1 MTQQTTKDIFISYS
15 NRDREYVEDVVNYLE
30 INDYLCFMAHRDI
43 PGGDFYAE
51 NLTDAIHNC
60 SLAVLI
66 CSRNSDAS
74 EHVQRE
80 INICVDKK
88 KDIIPFFIED
98 YQLGGAFEYLLSS
111 KQNIR
116 VKDGNLTEALPN
128 LLEAVEL
135 TLKKQTARSNTAL
148 SSEGSSVERA
158 SLENAKVRTV
168 FKYDAKRG
176 VMTNPGD
183 NVRNVSFRQDT
194 FLNMMSFLHN
204 AILSDRTDADQV
216 FFECGY
222 ACGDN
227 FGHRLN
233 QKLNEQ
239 DITVEE
245 KLKKW
250 CEFDSNVGWGKFDT
264 DIQIDE
270 ENGTL
275 TGTVRINECFFVD
288 KKNKVQVCSYIRG
301 YCSGVIEALI
311 EDIDI
316 TLTCTSCPLKN
327 KLKKE
332 CVFDIALKED

>member
-1 MTQQTTKDIFISYS
+1 MTKDIFISYS
-15 NRDREYVEDVVNYLE
+15 SIDRDCVEDVVNYLE
-30 INDYLCFMAHRDI
+30 QNDYSCFMAHRDI
-43 PGGDFYAE
+43 SGGNFFAPI
-51 NLTDAIHNC
+51 LTKVIHEC

-74 EHVQRE
+74 VHVQRE
-80 INICVDKK
+80 INMCVDRD

-98 YQLGGAFEYLLSS
+98 FPLGEAFEYLLSL
-111 KQNIR
+111 KQHIR
-116 VKDGNLTEALPN
+116 VNNGNLDEALPR
-128 LLEAVEL
+128 LLTAVDEAFQKMESRG
-135 TLKKQTARSNTAL
+135 ANN
-148 SSEGSSVERA
+148 SSESGSSIERA
-158 SLENAKVRTV
+158 TRENAKTRTM

-233 QKLNEQ
+233 QKLNEL
-239 DITVEE
+239 DMTVNE

-316 TLTCTSCPLKN
+316 TMTCIACPLQN

-332 CVFDIALKED
+332 CVFSIALKED